1 VNLLLISDEMNVSN
15 AQLEMMFQDFIY
27 PIIDEIKEIAI
38 VNPNSVEIYVIKI
51 AKKLNIPYLGFLE
64 DSEASVMFAD
74 NVLYIRKDDKSEKSS
89 TVQLCEFYGVP
100 VSTFIIPPDTKGYR
114 HA

>member
-1 VNLLLISDEMNVSN
+1 
-15 AQLEMMFQDFIY
+15 
-27 PIIDEIKEIAI
+27 
-38 VNPNSVEIYVIKI
+38 
-51 AKKLNIPYLGFLE
+51 
-64 DSEASVMFAD
+64 VMFAD